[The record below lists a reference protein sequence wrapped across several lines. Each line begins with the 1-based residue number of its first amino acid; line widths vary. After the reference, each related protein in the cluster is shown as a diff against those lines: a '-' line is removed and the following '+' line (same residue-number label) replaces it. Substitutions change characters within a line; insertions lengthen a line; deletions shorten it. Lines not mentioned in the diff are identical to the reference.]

1 MIEENYYPIIREK
14 NSFTSWTDRRERGRM
29 FLILVFVCF
38 PFSLP
43 SLYLAFRLYK
53 IRHLDSI
60 FNQHVGLMMV
70 FSGKSFIVNNGFYD
84 KSLGLFLPLNLA
96 TAILRLLIE
105 NYPEALADYEPLVP
119 QLCNNLA
126 EFHVAWI
133 NPCYYMSITAIVFR
147 SQFLLLAPSSISKYQ
162 SKLRHVLKALNLS
175 IQFCKAQVS

>member
-14 NSFTSWTDRRERGRM
+14 NSLTSWTDRRERGKFSKM
-29 FLILVFVCF
+29 FIILVLVCF
-38 PFSLP
+38 PFSMP

-105 NYPEALADYEPLVP
+105 THPEAMVDYEPLVP
-119 QLCNNLA
+119 QLCVSLVN
-126 EFHVAWI
+126 FYTTWI
-133 NPCYYMSITAIVFR
+133 SPSYYMSIVAIVFR
-147 SQFLLLAPSSISKYQ
+147 
-162 SKLRHVLKALNLS
+162 
-175 IQFCKAQVS
+175 